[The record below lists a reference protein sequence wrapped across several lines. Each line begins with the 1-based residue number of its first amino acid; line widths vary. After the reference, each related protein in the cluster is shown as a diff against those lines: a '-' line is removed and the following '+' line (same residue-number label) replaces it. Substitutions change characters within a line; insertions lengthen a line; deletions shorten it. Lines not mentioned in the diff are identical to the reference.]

1 MLETLFVTYRHLLF
15 NRESLE
21 HIKENFALLQ
31 SHPHLINSISATNP
45 NDYCVP
51 VIIFHCE
58 FSQKRGPRA
67 LRMLREIDRQLNY
80 NDFPNLYYPEV
91 YILEGGY
98 SNFFRTFP
106 EYCLDTYIKMV
117 DERYKSMYQQARQKE
132 KRCWEVKPSFGK
144 LLTLQ
149 RSKTLNFL

>member
-1 MLETLFVTYRHLLF
+1 MDSNAPKIGGHIKGAVHVETPAMLETLFVTYRHLLF

-21 HIKENFALLQ
+21 NIKENFALLQ
-31 SHPHLINSISATNP
+31 SHPHLINSISASNP
-45 NDYCVP
+45 HDYCVP

-98 SNFFRTFP
+98 SNFFRHYP
-106 EYCLDTYIKMV
+106 V
-117 DERYKSMYQQARQKE
+117 
-132 KRCWEVKPSFGK
+132 SFYV
-144 LLTLQ
+144 
-149 RSKTLNFL
+149 RN

>member
-1 MLETLFVTYRHLLF
+1 MTYRHLLF

-21 HIKENFALLQ
+21 HVKQNFSYLT
-31 SHPHLINSISATNP
+31 SHSRFFDQIPFDPSEYT
-45 NDYCVP
+45 VP
-51 VIIFHCE
+51 IIIFHCE

-98 SNFFRTFP
+98 SNFHKQFP
-106 EYCLDTYIKMV
+106 VNLLKLNKRVYC
-117 DERYKSMYQQARQKE
+117 
-132 KRCWEVKPSFGK
+132 
-144 LLTLQ
+144 
-149 RSKTLNFL
+149 